1 MSITFIIRLG
11 NPINKFQ
18 IFGIIQNYG
27 IKKIKDIY
35 LCLDNSIPG
44 YNSISDCGFDIFK

>member
-1 MSITFIIRLG
+1 MIKLG
-11 NPINKFQ
+11 NPINKFR
-18 IFGIIQNYG
+18 IFGIIQSYG

-44 YNSISDCGFDIFK
+44 YKSISDCGFDIFK